1 MSDQIKNDDDTIFRL
16 TEEADRYSSHAAAC
30 AANAA
35 STKDGLL
42 AQVNRH
48 RSRLWSDRAA
58 EVRARLLSLQKE
70 RGQ

>member
-1 MSDQIKNDDDTIFRL
+1 MVDRVIDDTEWRL
-16 TEEADRYSSHAAAC
+16 LEEAQRYESHSRQC
-30 AANAA
+30 AANAL

-58 EVRARLLSLQKE
+58 EVRAALEKLRKE